1 MWINEVVEYT
11 EIQEEEPGWGE
22 RLGTAF
28 KESWKDF
35 ADNFQDFTVWFLYA
49 FPTLLVLGI
58 IATGVG
64 IAVHFMN
71 KKTKKQWEERKK
83 KQSENATNTDQK

>member
-1 MWINEVVEYT
+1 M
-11 EIQEEEPGWGE
+11 EI
-22 RLGTAF
+22 LTA
-28 KESWKDF
+28 
-35 ADNFQDFTVWFLYA
+35 V
-49 FPTLLVLGI
+49 LVLGI

-83 KQSENATNTDQK
+83 KQSENSNNTDQK